1 MAALDSTSELSTL
14 LETWRR
20 EDQDNVSP
28 VKTLERIAE
37 LVEREN
43 EAYHKLDPDPFDDRH
58 PGRADPDCAL
68 GHLLKTLFRND
79 EFMDKLVNSYIM
91 STVEKFDLN
100 CTAARVLLNAMPGL
114 ESAAVFQDMEAMLS
128 RLCKWARE
136 ASEPLRSYATGLLAF
151 AMESQ
156 DIAAVFR
163 EENSTLVPCMLRR
176 LHILKDLSDLTQPA
190 VMDLSNRIILKAK
203 TNRNKNESGNSVN
216 NKIKR
221 VNLAEPGPSCT
232 VPQNGE
238 ISGLC
243 NGEVEEVNSY
253 SVKGK
258 SCLQTKHPSPVKT
271 SKGFRSNGNAI
282 CSAKGGYHI
291 VPMSF
296 SLSPLTLGM
305 QQRIILQ
312 YLTPLGEYQELL
324 PTVFES
330 KALDLVMHYITL
342 KGQVDLQLVFEAL
355 KYLASLLCH
364 KKFATEFVTHNGV
377 QRLLEVPRP
386 SVAATGCS
394 MCLYY
399 LAYNEDAMER
409 VSLLPNPVLSDM
421 VRYALWLLECSHDS
435 GRCHATLF
443 FSLTCS
449 FRAVLELFDSN
460 DGLRKL
466 VNQLSTLSILRPDE
480 AELLSDDEVFG
491 SRQTAKHTCMA
502 LRRYFDAHL
511 HIRADALRRSIARNE
526 GGTPPVPV
534 PAYKAASLSH
544 GSVMENCQLM
554 LEYAPTT
561 LRWEPVEMM
570 NRLQGYTL
578 LLQLISLSSD
588 WGMTSNRADAI
599 RLAADVTRLVLE
611 MLFVLTVGP
620 RAQMA
625 LCEEVQLPSREQQ
638 KGMRLLLR
646 CAEGSLLNDSEVQ
659 KAALHVICNC
669 VCGPRVRISGAVAK
683 FQSKSRPAFKS
694 SDDVLSKMWG
704 CVRASNGIKVLLS
717 LLMVKTPL
725 VDADCIRALACKAL
739 CGLSRSDKIRQVIGK
754 LQLFNS
760 GQLQILMREP
770 VIEDNASDH
779 ALFCKYAAELLER
792 VTGKSLATSS
802 AVPSLSRINKADVVA
817 QTHISYPAKELLQL
831 VHSHLTTQGLHETAE
846 VLRREAN
853 LPGPKPESNLLSTPT
868 NRKVRFNLTLSLSPA
883 FSAVSTPGTP
893 PLTRYRFNDP
903 GTPIG
908 KRLLPHDLPR
918 PVRPPSPPTLDM
930 IVTRYL
936 REQHAQCNNPVSAG
950 PPFSLLRPHKCP
962 EPKYR
967 YYAPSNMTTRLKQ
980 REVIPRHGG
989 FNGVRLNRRFVY
1001 GRFKP
1006 LRAIRDTEENSF
1018 FTCACFAPDGK
1029 SVLLGTQ
1036 IGELKEYNLI
1046 TGQEEATYLC
1056 SADRAISMCQCSKDR
1071 ELLLTSSSSAFPP
1084 CALWSFGDVFEIKH
1098 PFGEDTWVKFSN
1110 LSEDRIIGTH
1120 DATAHI
1126 YDTATG
1132 QRILTLHDSNNTN
1145 NYSKNLAS
1153 FNPTDDLVLNDGVLW
1168 DVKGK
1173 RVIHKF
1179 DKFNNFVSG
1188 VFHPSGLE
1196 IIINSEIWDL
1206 RSFHLLDTCPS
1217 LDQCHVIFNN
1227 IGDVMYGVKHISDP
1241 LEIPLASRLL
1251 GPYETS
1257 FRTFDATDYQ
1267 PIATIDV
1274 KKTIFD
1280 LCTDIT
1286 DSFVAVIENQAS
1298 TDESVCRVYEV
1309 GRMRRADDEDEQE
1322 SDEGGEE
1329 DDDVDDDDDENDDDD
1344 DEEDDDDDEIE
1355 ITISGDDSD
1364 DDSDI
1369 ANF

>member
-1 MAALDSTSELSTL
+1 
-14 LETWRR
+14 
-20 EDQDNVSP
+20 
-28 VKTLERIAE
+28 
-37 LVEREN
+37 
-43 EAYHKLDPDPFDDRH
+43 
-58 PGRADPDCAL
+58 
-68 GHLLKTLFRND
+68 
-79 EFMDKLVNSYIM
+79 
-91 STVEKFDLN
+91 
-100 CTAARVLLNAMPGL
+100 
-114 ESAAVFQDMEAMLS
+114 
-128 RLCKWARE
+128 
-136 ASEPLRSYATGLLAF
+136 
-151 AMESQ
+151 
-156 DIAAVFR
+156 
-163 EENSTLVPCMLRR
+163 
-176 LHILKDLSDLTQPA
+176 
-190 VMDLSNRIILKAK
+190 
-203 TNRNKNESGNSVN
+203 
-216 NKIKR
+216 
-221 VNLAEPGPSCT
+221 
-232 VPQNGE
+232 
-238 ISGLC
+238 
-243 NGEVEEVNSY
+243 
-253 SVKGK
+253 
-258 SCLQTKHPSPVKT
+258 
-271 SKGFRSNGNAI
+271 
-282 CSAKGGYHI
+282 
-291 VPMSF
+291 MSF

-305 QQRIILQ
+305 QQRLILQ

-324 PTVFES
+324 PTVFET
-330 KALDLVMHYITL
+330 KALDLVMHYITF
-342 KGQVDLQLVFEAL
+342 KGQVDVQLVFEAL

-409 VSLLPNPVLSDM
+409 VSLLPHPVLSDM
-421 VRYALWLLECSHDS
+421 VKYALWLLECSHDS
-435 GRCHATLF
+435 GRCHAILF

-466 VNQLSTLSILRPDE
+466 VNQLSTLAILRPDE

-511 HIRADALRRSIARNE
+511 HIRADALRRSIARNQ
-526 GGTPPVPV
+526 GGTPPIPV

-544 GSVMENCQLM
+544 SNVMDNCQLM
-554 LEYAPTT
+554 LEYAPPT

-570 NRLQGYTL
+570 TKLQGFTL

-588 WGMTSNRADAI
+588 WGVASNRTDAM
-599 RLAADVTRLVLE
+599 RLAADVTRLALE
-611 MLFVLTVGP
+611 MLFVLTVVP
-620 RAQMA
+620 KAQLA
-625 LCEEVQLPSREQQ
+625 LCEEIQLPSGEQQ

-646 CAEGSLLNDSEVQ
+646 CAEGGLLNDSEVQ

-669 VCGPRVRISGAVAK
+669 ACGPRYRLSGAVAK
-683 FQSKSRPAFKS
+683 FQTKSRPAFKS
-694 SDDVLSKMWG
+694 SDDILAKMWG
-704 CVRASNGIKVLLS
+704 SVRASNGIKVLLS

-725 VDADCIRALACKAL
+725 VDADCIRSLACKAL

-770 VIEDNASDH
+770 VIEDNAADH
-779 ALFCKYAAELLER
+779 AMFCKYAAELLER
-792 VTGKSLATSS
+792 VTGKSLATST
-802 AVPSLSRINKADVVA
+802 AVPSLSRITKADVVA

-831 VHSHLTTQGLHETAE
+831 VHSHLTAQGLHETAD

-853 LPGPKPESNLLSTPT
+853 LPDPRPDTNPMSTPT
-868 NRKVRFNLTLSLSPA
+868 NRKVRYNHTSSLSTVS
-883 FSAVSTPGTP
+883 SAASTPGTP
-893 PLTRYRFNDP
+893 SLTRYRFNDP
-903 GTPIG
+903 GTPVE
-908 KRLLPHDLPR
+908 KRLLPDIPR
-918 PVRPPSPPTLDM
+918 TTRPPSPPTLDL

-967 YYAPSNMTTRLKQ
+967 YYAPSNMTTRLKR

-989 FNGVRLNRRFVY
+989 YYGARLNRRFVY

-1006 LRAIRDTEENSF
+1006 LRAIRDTEENSL
-1018 FTCACFAPDGK
+1018 FTCASFSPDGK

-1056 SADRAISMCQCSKDR
+1056 TADRAISMCQCSKDR
-1071 ELLLTSSSSAFPP
+1071 ELLLTSSSSALPP
-1084 CALWSFGDVFEIKH
+1084 CALWTFGDVFEMKH
-1098 PFGEDTWVKFSN
+1098 SFNEDTWVKFSN

-1132 QRILTLHDSNNTN
+1132 HQILTLHDSNNSN

-1217 LDQCHVIFNN
+1217 LDQCHVVFNN
-1227 IGDVMYGVKHISDP
+1227 GGDVMYGVKHQSDP

-1251 GPYETS
+1251 GPFESS

-1280 LCTDIT
+1280 LCTDVT

-1309 GRMRRADDEDEQE
+1309 GRMRRADEEEEQE

-1329 DDDVDDDDDENDDDD
+1329 DDDVDDDDDDDNDDDD
-1344 DEEDDDDDEIE
+1344 DDDDDDDEIE
-1355 ITISGDDSD
+1355 ITISGDDDDSD
-1364 DDSDI
+1364 DDSDTLV
-1369 ANF
+1369 AF